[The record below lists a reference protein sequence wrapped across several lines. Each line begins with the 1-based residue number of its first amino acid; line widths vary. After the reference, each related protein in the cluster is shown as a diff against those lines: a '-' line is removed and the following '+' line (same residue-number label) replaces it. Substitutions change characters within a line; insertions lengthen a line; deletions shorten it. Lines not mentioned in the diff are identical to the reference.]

1 MFFIKDDEVKLSEAS
16 ETKTPYSILHPC
28 WQRKSLPRELIGSR
42 CHSFVN
48 STYSQ
53 WFSTTICVNF
63 PDATISKKVSK
74 RERKY
79 MLCICQDFRNCASDL
94 FLTVQPQPLCLSSV
108 NSEQIISF
116 CVDLKKYSFS
126 LFLWSS
132 GFAVSANCFY
142 LRMSQDVIF
151 KWPSC
156 LSILSFKSSY
166 PLTNVNRND
175 ARHHDSESNLT
186 PRIIKGRKEKSI

>member
-1 MFFIKDDEVKLSEAS
+1 MMFFIKDYKVKLSEAS

-42 CHSFVN
+42 CHIFVN

-63 PDATISKKVSK
+63 PDATILKKVSK

-94 FLTVQPQPLCLSSV
+94 FSTVQPQPLCLSSV

-116 CVDLKKYSFS
+116 CADLKIFLFIVFCDLLDSLCLLIVLIWAKMSFS
-126 LFLWSS
+126 KDHLAFLFFPLNLLLHWPI
-132 GFAVSANCFY
+132 AN
-142 LRMSQDVIF
+142 RD
-151 KWPSC
+151 
-156 LSILSFKSSY
+156 
-166 PLTNVNRND
+166 D
-175 ARHHDSESNLT
+175 ARHHDSESNFS
-186 PRIIKGRKEKSI
+186 PRHKL

>member
-1 MFFIKDDEVKLSEAS
+1 MMFFIKDYKVKLSETS

-42 CHSFVN
+42 CHIFVN

-94 FLTVQPQPLCLSSV
+94 FSTVQPQPLCLSSV

-116 CVDLKKYSFS
+116 CADLQNIPFHCFCDLLDSLCLLIVFIWEWAKMSFS
-126 LFLWSS
+126 NDLLAFLFFPL
-132 GFAVSANCFY
+132 N
-142 LRMSQDVIF
+142 LLIH
-151 KWPSC
+151 WPM
-156 LSILSFKSSY
+156 LIGMM
-166 PLTNVNRND
+166 PDIMIQNQT
-175 ARHHDSESNLT
+175 
-186 PRIIKGRKEKSI
+186 